1 MISSIESIK
10 FSDISYSVESR
21 QILSNV
27 HGEFRPNRLTAILGA
42 SGSGKTTLLKII
54 SGRLNCENRKIM
66 MGHYNLSR
74 KALREI
80 SSFVQQEDVLPKHDT
95 VEEAI
100 NFSRLLRNKDYRME
114 DLRDLSLEHMHDS
127 SVSTL
132 SSGEKKRLSVAL
144 ELVSSPHLIYLDEPI
159 SGADYSTAVGI
170 VKHLKKLCLSR
181 TVVMAVHQPSSDI
194 FFEFDDILVLKEG
207 YTVYYGPT
215 NGIFEFFKS
224 MNLSCPNYSNPADFL
239 FLHVLPLCTPEMNAT
254 QVADEMN
261 FETNVLPSKNHASAI
276 EQFKLVYLRNLR
288 EKTRDVLGCMFFVAS
303 MLVASAV
310 IGLIFYNL
318 QRIQDKD
325 VRDKNTMGLLN
336 FCSTSFIFTSSLGIL
351 SSLYDNYKLF
361 LKEYQLGYYSVV
373 PYFTAQILNDTVLN
387 IVIPTTSC
395 ILIHVITRLG
405 YGTRQFMV
413 FLANAIFTT
422 LIGQCLGLL
431 GFVLLPNMS
440 IALLVLLLV
449 LLFLAVLN
457 GMFVDSSGLLGVF
470 RVAQYFSPF
479 RYSFNILLKNH
490 ESKDGII
497 VTWIDNN
504 FFGVKTSLFIEFLM
518 IPSLFGLS
526 LLLFCAKTR
535 KML

>member
-10 FSDISYSVESR
+10 FSGVSYSVGGK

-54 SGRLNCENRKIM
+54 SGWLNCENRKIM

-80 SSFVQQEDVLPKHDT
+80 STFVQQVDVLPKYDT

-114 DLRDLSLEHMHDS
+114 DLRDLCLESVHS
-127 SVSTL
+127 SRISTL

-159 SGADYSTAVGI
+159 SGADYGTAVGI

-207 YTVYYGPT
+207 HTVYYGPT
-215 NGIFEFFKS
+215 KDIFEFFKS
-224 MNLSCPNYSNPADFL
+224 MGLSCPNYSNPADFL
-239 FLHVLPLCTPEMNAT
+239 FLHVLPLCTLEKNAPH
-254 QVADEMN
+254 VSGDMH
-261 FETNVLPSKNHASAI
+261 FETNVLPSKTHAPAV
-276 EQFKLVYLRNLR
+276 EQFRLVYTRTLRQ
-288 EKTRDVLGCMFFVAS
+288 KTRDVLGCTFFVAS
-303 MLVASAV
+303 MLLASVV

-318 QRIQDKD
+318 QGIQDKNA
-325 VRDKNTMGLLN
+325 RDKNTMGLLN

-351 SSLYDNYKLF
+351 SSLYDNYRLF

-373 PYFTAQILNDTVLN
+373 PYFMAQTLNDTILN
-387 IVIPTTSC
+387 IAVPAASCVI
-395 ILIHVITRLG
+395 IHTITKLG
-405 YGTRQFMV
+405 YGPRQFVV
-413 FLANAIFTT
+413 FLANAIFST

-440 IALLVLLLV
+440 VALLTLLLV

-457 GMFVDSSGLLGVF
+457 GMLVDSSGLLSVF
-470 RVAQYFSPF
+470 RAAQYFSPF
-479 RYSFNILLKNH
+479 RYSFNILMKNH

-497 VTWIDNN
+497 VTWIDNS

-526 LLLFCAKTR
+526 LLIFWARTR